1 MAERVQ
7 KTRSTTLFVAFVGD
21 TRFEPADG
29 TAVFASLHSH
39 NEILT
44 GPKVTRISGRLVGLK
59 GDGATR
65 TQQLSGRKT

>member
-7 KTRSTTLFVAFVGD
+7 ETHSTTLLVASVGD

-44 GPKVTRISGRLVGLK
+44 GPKVTRVSGRLNWVG
-59 GDGATR
+59 G
-65 TQQLSGRKT
+65 